1 MTGAAHASS
10 HASDYSADVSG
21 QQAWRIAYVV
31 QNAAFD
37 LADQSHPIAISVRN
51 IVQSLQRAGLYVN
64 YFDLHG
70 RQVNRIVNVATPE
83 VRSSA
88 RLGLSGWTPFCVVE
102 SIVRRIQR
110 IVKWRYLALF
120 DSVRFFDA
128 CMHALPGFDICHEH
142 NSVLSIGAA
151 LACWRLNIPYII
163 TVDADPI
170 LELDVQG
177 LPLQGMQSWMAHWQ
191 ARQTY
196 RIARRV
202 LCLSEA
208 TRRRLVEYW
217 HVPEEKIVVLPLA
230 ADTELFGARYDA
242 SEVRRSLGFGD
253 EPVVGF
259 VGSFQLWHGLENLVE
274 SFVDVR
280 QHVPRARLLLI
291 GDGPARQTIEECAH
305 TLQVQDAITIT
316 GRVSYRDIPRY
327 LAAVDVAV
335 APYPK
340 LKYEMWFSPLKLYE
354 YMAAG
359 KAIVASRCGQIPDVL
374 QDGHTGLLV
383 EPGDVADLARALRQA
398 IADPDLRQRL
408 GANARRQ
415 AETRHSWAHVAEKL
429 KEIYREVLESA
440 ANPSLSRS
448 GEDARSYPM

>member
-1 MTGAAHASS
+1 MTSAAHVSS
-10 HASDYSADVSG
+10 HASDYSAGIPG

-70 RQVNRIVNVATPE
+70 RQVNRIMDVATPE
-83 VRSSA
+83 ARSSA
-88 RLGLSGWTPFCVVE
+88 RLGFSGWAPFCVVE

-230 ADTELFGARYDA
+230 ADTELFGRRYDA
-242 SEVRRSLGFGD
+242 SEARRSLGFGD

-280 QHVPRARLLLI
+280 QHVPHARLLLI
-291 GDGPARQTIEECAH
+291 GDGPARQTIEERAH
-305 TLQVQDAITIT
+305 TWHVHDAITIT
-316 GRVSYRDIPRY
+316 GRVNYHDIPRY

-335 APYPK
+335 APYPR

-359 KAIVASRCGQIPDVL
+359 KAIVASRCGQIPDVI

-398 IADPDLRQRL
+398 IADSDLRQRL

-440 ANPSLSRS
+440 VNPSLSRS

>member
-1 MTGAAHASS
+1 MTDVARASS
-10 HASDYSADVSG
+10 HALDHPAGASD

-37 LADQSHPIAISVRN
+37 LADQSYPIAISVRN
-51 IVQSLQRAGLYVN
+51 IIQSLQRAGLYVN

-70 RQVNRIVNVATPE
+70 RRVNRIVNVATPE
-83 VRSSA
+83 LRSPV
-88 RLGLSGWTPFCVVE
+88 RLGFSGGAPFCIVE
-102 SIVRRIQR
+102 SVVRRIQR
-110 IVKWRYLALF
+110 VVKWRYLALF
-120 DSVRFFDA
+120 DSARFFDA
-128 CMHALPGFDICHEH
+128 CIHALPGFDICHEH

-177 LPLQGMQSWMAHWQ
+177 LPLRGLQSWMAHWQ

-208 TRRRLVEYW
+208 TRRRLIEYW

-230 ADTELFGARYDA
+230 ADTELFGLQYDA

-259 VGSFQLWHGLENLVE
+259 VGSFQLWHGLENLVD
-274 SFVDVR
+274 SFAGVH
-280 QHVPRARLLLI
+280 QHFPRARLLLI
-291 GDGPARQTIEECAH
+291 GDGPARQTVEERARMLH
-305 TLQVQDAITIT
+305 LQDAITIT
-316 GRVSYRDIPRY
+316 GRVNYRDIPQY

-335 APYPK
+335 APYPR

-359 KAIVASRCGQIPDVL
+359 KAIVASRSGQIPDVI
-374 QDGHTGLLV
+374 QDGYTGLLV
-383 EPGDVADLARALRQA
+383 EPGDTADLARALCQA
-398 IADPDLRQRL
+398 IADPDLRRSL

-415 AETRHSWAHVAEKL
+415 AEVRHSWSHVAEKL
-429 KEIYREVLESA
+429 KEIYGEVLESA
-440 ANPSLSRS
+440 ANASLHRP
-448 GEDARSYPM
+448 GKDARRCPM